1 MPRLSN
7 VEKVNSNSFESADNI
22 SSTSEVPHI
31 HEEEKGIQFFGGK
44 CTLRVA
50 NRLELRE
57 QAYKLLYN
65 IYLKSGLAKK
75 NDSGLWLSIYDA
87 LPDTT
92 TLVAEDEKGQI
103 LGALTLVF
111 DSPIGLPSD
120 NLYKAEIDELR
131 HAKKQICEIVSFSIN
146 TKAKS
151 SIKVLA
157 GLFYCSYLFA
167 LRIKNSTDFII
178 TVNPCYNKL
187 YCQKLL
193 FHKIGP
199 EKNYAKVNGAPAVL
213 LDLSLN
219 MPSIL
224 KHKRRIFPLYML
236 DYSEREEF
244 VIAERIQDM
253 HCPMSDEEFY
263 TFFIEK
269 TNVWE
274 MASLT
279 QKEYL
284 KKISAGRK
292 ADHFSISRAL
302 AKGISRKLQDN
313 QTVYQDSEAKT
324 IKGYK

>member
-7 VEKVNSNSFESADNI
+7 IGKVDSNSFESKDNR
-22 SSTSEVPHI
+22 SFTSEVPHI
-31 HEEEKGIQFFGGK
+31 HIEENGIQFFGGK
-44 CTLRVA
+44 CTVRVA
-50 NRLELRE
+50 NQLELR
-57 QAYKLLYN
+57 QKAYKLLYN

-75 NDSGLWLSIYDA
+75 NDSGLWLSIFDA

-92 TLVAEDEKGQI
+92 TLVAEDENAQI

-131 HAKKQICEIVSFSIN
+131 QAKKQICEIVSFSIN

-167 LRIKNSTDFII
+167 LRIKKSTDFII
-178 TVNPCYNKL
+178 AVNPCYIKL

-199 EKNYAKVNGAPAVL
+199 EKNYARVNGAPAVL

-236 DYSEREEF
+236 DYSEEEEF
-244 VIAERIQDM
+244 DIAERIQNM
-253 HCPMSDEEFY
+253 HGTMSDEEFY

-269 TNVWE
+269 TDVWAK
-274 MASLT
+274 ASVR
-279 QKEYL
+279 QKEFI
-284 KKISAGRK
+284 KKVYPAN
-292 ADHFSISRAL
+292 DVNHDEVSRAL
-302 AKGISRKLQDN
+302 ARTFSKKNRSSDTTQVSSVKIAQK
-313 QTVYQDSEAKT
+313 
-324 IKGYK
+324 

>member
-7 VEKVNSNSFESADNI
+7 IGKVNSNSFEPADNR
-22 SSTSEVPHI
+22 SLTSEVPHI
-31 HEEEKGIQFFGGK
+31 HEEENGIQFFGGK

-75 NDSGLWLSIYDA
+75 TSSGLWLSIYDA
-87 LPDTT
+87 LPETT
-92 TLVAEDEKGQI
+92 TLAAEDEEGHI
-103 LGALTLVF
+103 VGALTLIF
-111 DSPIGLPSD
+111 DSPFGLPSD
-120 NLYKAEIDELR
+120 KLYKTEIDELR
-131 HAKKQICEIVSFSIN
+131 HAKKQVCEIVSFSIN
-146 TKAKS
+146 SEAKS

-157 GLFYCSYLFA
+157 SLFYCSYLFA

-178 TVNPCYNKL
+178 TVNPSYNKL

-193 FHKIGP
+193 FNKIGP
-199 EKNYAKVNGAPAVL
+199 EKSYDRVNGAPAVL
-213 LDLSLN
+213 LKLSLK

-224 KHKRRIFPLYML
+224 KHKQRIFPLYML
-236 DYSEREEF
+236 DYSEREE
-244 VIAERIQDM
+244 VDIAERIQDM

-269 TNVWE
+269 TNVWQ
-274 MASLT
+274 MATLE

-284 KKISAGRK
+284 KKISDGRK

-324 IKGYK
+324 IKGYT